1 MQSAGGTITAAGLDM
16 KVLGYTKVY
25 DALTRTAG
33 LPLTVGL
40 LGRDTVFR
48 SSQAF
53 ALKNVLGLNGSTL
66 HVVAGY
72 SVNDGNGGGNSAVAL
87 PAWADTIPAAGLSIN
102 AVGDTKVYDAT
113 TSSVGLPS
121 TSGLQGSDTV
131 TGLSQAFASKN
142 VLGLNGSTLHEIAG
156 SHVYTPV
163 GACNHMPTLHSTT
176 GTITAAGVYIKA

>member
-121 TSGLQGSDTV
+121 TTGLLGSDTV
-131 TGLSQAFASKN
+131 TRSEERRVGKECRSRRA
-142 VLGLNGSTLHEIAG
+142 T
-156 SHVYTPV
+156 SH
-163 GACNHMPTLHSTT
+163 
-176 GTITAAGVYIKA
+176 

>member
-72 SVNDGNGGGNSAVAL
+72 SGSEVRRVGKECGSRGSPYHSNKEVGFGRNGVAV
-87 PAWADTIPAAGLSIN
+87 
-102 AVGDTKVYDAT
+102 K
-113 TSSVGLPS
+113 
-121 TSGLQGSDTV
+121 
-131 TGLSQAFASKN
+131 
-142 VLGLNGSTLHEIAG
+142 
-156 SHVYTPV
+156 
-163 GACNHMPTLHSTT
+163 
-176 GTITAAGVYIKA
+176 

>member
-72 SVNDGNGGGNSAVAL
+72 SVNDGNFFLMIRRPPRSTL
-87 PAWADTIPAAGLSIN
+87 FPYTTLFRSIN

-121 TSGLQGSDTV
+121 TTGLLGSDTV
-131 TGLSQAFASKN
+131 TRSEERRVGKECRSRRA
-142 VLGLNGSTLHEIAG
+142 T
-156 SHVYTPV
+156 SH
-163 GACNHMPTLHSTT
+163 
-176 GTITAAGVYIKA
+176 